1 MQPLISSNPGVV
13 SHTNKESTFVNMTWI
28 KFRNG
33 TDEFICTSCNP
44 ISYPASPCNE
54 INNSIAALEFELN
67 VDKNETKEKIY
78 KTKSSSVSTVLI
90 CPNPILMS
98 IFSH

>member
-1 MQPLISSNPGVV
+1 MQPPTRSKPGVI
-13 SHTNKESTFVNMTWI
+13 SHVNKVAAFVNVSFT
-28 KFRNG
+28 
-33 TDEFICTSCNP
+33 T
-44 ISYPASPCNE
+44 
-54 INNSIAALEFELN
+54 INNFTVMNTPAIPCSSGIKKDPITALEFELY

-90 CPNPILMS
+90 CVNPILMS

>member
-1 MQPLISSNPGVV
+1 MQPPTRSKPGVISHVNKVAAFVDV
-13 SHTNKESTFVNMTWI
+13 SCMDFTTNNNFTVMNTPAIPCSSGI
-28 KFRNG
+28 KK
-33 TDEFICTSCNP
+33 DP
-44 ISYPASPCNE
+44 IT
-54 INNSIAALEFELN
+54 ALEFELN

-90 CPNPILMS
+90 CVNPILMS

>member
-1 MQPLISSNPGVV
+1 MQPPTRSKPGVISHVNKVASFVNVSRMVFTTKDDLTVIKCSNPAV
-13 SHTNKESTFVNMTWI
+13 SCCFGI
-28 KFRNG
+28 KK
-33 TDEFICTSCNP
+33 DP
-44 ISYPASPCNE
+44 IT
-54 INNSIAALEFELN
+54 ALEFELY